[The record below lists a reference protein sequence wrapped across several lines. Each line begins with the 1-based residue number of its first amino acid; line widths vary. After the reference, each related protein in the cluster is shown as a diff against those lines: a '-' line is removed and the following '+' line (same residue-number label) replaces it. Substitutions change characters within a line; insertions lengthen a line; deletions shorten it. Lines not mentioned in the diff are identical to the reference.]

1 MAALLGVPFQHVVM
15 LLTPASA
22 GRPPET
28 AQARDR
34 QPRQSRAPGLSM
46 FMCKRPSRAGPPHP
60 LLAKLPFALR
70 HL

>member
-34 QPRQSRAPGLSM
+34 QPRQSRAPGLSV

-60 LLAKLPFALR
+60 LLAKLPFTLR